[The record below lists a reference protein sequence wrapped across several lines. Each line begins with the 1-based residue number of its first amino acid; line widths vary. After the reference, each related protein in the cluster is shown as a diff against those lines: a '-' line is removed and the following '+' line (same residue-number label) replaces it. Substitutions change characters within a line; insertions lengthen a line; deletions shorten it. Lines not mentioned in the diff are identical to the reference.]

1 MVVLKVFCALKILY
15 QLLKADFY
23 YSQGTFESS
32 AVRLKLNSIGFLTRA
47 KASFRDMFNQK
58 VVFSENNLFG
68 KKIIDLTY
76 HHQLSKNTSKKGLKY
91 NFYGELW
98 NIFIHQLFGQGFGS
112 RYISVL
118 WVWHFL
124 FVKVDTK
131 YSHPFG
137 NLQIVQ
143 QNPILILQREFIG
156 PSVMTAC

>member
-23 YSQGTFESS
+23 YSRKVVLRGWNWIQSDFC
-32 AVRLKLNSIGFLTRA
+32 
-47 KASFRDMFNQK
+47 DMFNQK

-68 KKIIDLTY
+68 KKIIDFTY

>member
-68 KKIIDLTY
+68 KKIIDITY
-76 HHQLSKNTSKKGLKY
+76 HHQLSKNTSKKGLKCKSME
-91 NFYGELW
+91 NCEKFL
-98 NIFIHQLFGQGFGS
+98 S
-112 RYISVL
+112 ISCL
-118 WVWHFL
+118 GRDL
-124 FVKVDTK
+124 DLGT
-131 YSHPFG
+131 Y
-137 NLQIVQ
+137 LCC
-143 QNPILILQREFIG
+143 EFDI
-156 PSVMTAC
+156 SYL